1 MTEKNKSKLELA
13 KQLLEQSSANLAAA
27 KQLLS
32 EATGTNFMAASAG
45 KAASL
50 TTSPDG
56 KIIEGVFDGENM
68 IDKEGKKYP
77 VPANYASKSKLVE
90 GDVLKL
96 TIGADGSFIYKQIG
110 PVERKKLLGTL
121 VFEDDQYKVVA
132 GGNSYK
138 VLLASVTYYKL
149 KEGDQLTIMV
159 PKEGDSTWAAVESAV
174 IEPGLKEIALEEEK
188 PKRIAKR

>member
-1 MTEKNKSKLELA
+1 MDKLKLELA
-13 KQLLEQSSANLAAA
+13 KQLLEQTSANLAAA

-32 EATGTNFMAASAG
+32 EATGTNFMTDYQG

-50 TTSPDG
+50 SISPDG
-56 KIIEGVFDGENM
+56 KIIEGIFDGENM
-68 IDKEGKKYP
+68 VDKEGKKYP

-90 GDVLKL
+90 GDALKL

-121 VFEDDQYKVVA
+121 VFEDEEYKVVA
-132 GGNSYK
+132 GGRSYK

-149 KEGDQLTIMV
+149 KEGDQLTILV
-159 PKEGDSTWAAVESAV
+159 PKTGDSTWAAIESAV
-174 IEPGLKEIALEEEK
+174 IEPGAVEIPEESS
-188 PKRIAKR
+188 KRKKKSL